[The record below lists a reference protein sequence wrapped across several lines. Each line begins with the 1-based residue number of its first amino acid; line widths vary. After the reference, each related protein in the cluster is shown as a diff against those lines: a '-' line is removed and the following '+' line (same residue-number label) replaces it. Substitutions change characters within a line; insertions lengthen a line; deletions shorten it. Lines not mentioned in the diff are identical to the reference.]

1 MIDTVGLPLKDGHH
15 ERCVVVLID
24 GGGYMNKDTWQRY
37 NVMALRFGS
46 VYCRPPS
53 TNTHLG
59 RGTEIGR
66 GPMRR
71 DELQTREV
79 IACHHECGGSLVVG
93 GADAGRHGA
102 IREQARDALVV
113 ALAAREQQRRVAGLV
128 AALNVGAMQEAG
140 VEAGQ
145 IAAAGVI
152 EKLPVGNGN
161 EMAQGVEDEVMRPRG
176 RGATEALSHNDS
188 RQAYLDVNINRA

>member
-1 MIDTVGLPLKDGHH
+1 
-15 ERCVVVLID
+15 
-24 GGGYMNKDTWQRY
+24 
-37 NVMALRFGS
+37 
-46 VYCRPPS
+46 
-53 TNTHLG
+53 
-59 RGTEIGR
+59 
-66 GPMRR
+66 MRR

-102 IREQARDALVV
+102 IREQARHALVV

-128 AALNVGAMQEAG
+128 AALNVGAMQETR

-152 EKLPVGNGN
+152 EKLPVGNGTRWR
-161 EMAQGVEDEVMRPRG
+161 MAVEEDEVMRPRG
-176 RGATEALSHNDS
+176 RVQQE
-188 RQAYLDVNINRA
+188 R